1 MNLDDPK
8 KPEFATWMSY
18 RRFTQLVCRGSRYV
32 WNEKVHAFLDTVSAT
47 LNTRDVKVPK
57 GSILY
62 RAQQG
67 IRYLDATDS
76 DDNIIEG
83 VRPVAL
89 KAERMKPLKN
99 IAVEGRANPAGIPV
113 LYLSLSEQTAIS
125 EIRPWNGSRG
135 SLAQFRTIRE
145 IKIVN
150 LTKGHG
156 HTSFEHFLT
165 WEVGRDISSEEKE
178 LAVWTDI
185 DAAFSR
191 PAMLSNDVTEYV
203 PTQILAELFRG
214 LGYDGLIYR
223 SNFGKEGHNIAL
235 FDIEDAEFVNAIPYQ
250 ITGVELKFK
259 QIY

>member
-8 KPEFATWMSY
+8 KPEFATWNRY
-18 RRFTQLVCRGSRYV
+18 IWFAQEVRRSARFV
-32 WNEKVHAFLDTVSAT
+32 WNENIHEFLETVSAT
-47 LNTRDVKVPK
+47 LNTRDVKIPK
-57 GSILY
+57 GSIFY

-67 IRYLDATDS
+67 IRYLDTTDM
-76 DDNIIEG
+76 DDNIIKG
-83 VRPVAL
+83 VMPVAL
-89 KAERMKPLKN
+89 KAERMKPLKD

-125 EIRPWNGSRG
+125 EIRPWNGSEV

-145 IKIVN
+145 LKIVN
-150 LTKGHG
+150 LTKGHSHSSIEQYLNWG
-156 HTSFEHFLT
+156 IGQ
-165 WEVGRDISSEEKE
+165 VMSSEEKE

-185 DAAFSR
+185 DSAFSR
-191 PAMLSNDVTEYV
+191 PVLLDDDATEYV

-235 FDIEDAEFVNAIPYQ
+235 FDIEDAEFVGAIPYQ

-259 QIY
+259 QLY